1 MSFDILHCRTK
12 MKVDT
17 SAIGQT
23 GEKFERHG
31 KFQGRKKLRE
41 VRYENGPW
49 RCI

>member
-1 MSFDILHCRTK
+1 

-31 KFQGRKKLRE
+31 KFQGRKKATGGAL
-41 VRYENGPW
+41 
-49 RCI
+49 

>member
-23 GEKFERHG
+23 GENLSATVNFKEE
-31 KFQGRKKLRE
+31 KKLRE
-41 VRYENGPW
+41 VRCENGPW